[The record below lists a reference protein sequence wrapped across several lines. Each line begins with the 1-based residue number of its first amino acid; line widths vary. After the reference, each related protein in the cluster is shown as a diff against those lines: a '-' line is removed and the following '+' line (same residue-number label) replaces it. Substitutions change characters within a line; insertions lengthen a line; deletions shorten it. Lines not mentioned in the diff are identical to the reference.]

1 MVVSL
6 AIDEPTL
13 KLKITARMAE
23 MVEFRMAA
31 SLNGALACK
40 RTTISRINSMDKPIP
55 NLPLFRYRDHH
66 SIGLTATFDIGCS
79 HKFFIQA
86 RN

>member
-13 KLKITARMAE
+13 KPKITARMAE

-31 SLNGALACK
+31 SLNGALAASLQPSVAS
-40 RTTISRINSMDKPIP
+40 IQMNKPIP
-55 NLPLFRYRDHH
+55 TPD
-66 SIGLTATFDIGCS
+66 S
-79 HKFFIQA
+79 HRPDCHF
-86 RN
+86 

>member
-1 MVVSL
+1 LSQTLLSSSADDLRMVVSL
-6 AIDEPTL
+6 AMDEPTL

-40 RTTISRINSMDKPIP
+40 RTTICRVNSMDKPIP
-55 NLPLFRYRDHH
+55 KPNFCLGIAIIIA
-66 SIGLTATFDIGCS
+66 SA
-79 HKFFIQA
+79 
-86 RN
+86 